1 MAELKVYEI
10 EASITLNFNFEVDAK
25 NKAGAEAQAN
35 ERLEHYMIHLSRE
48 FDSSDIYIDSV
59 EESEGH

>member
-1 MAELKVYEI
+1 MADLKVYEI

-25 NKAGAEAQAN
+25 NKAKAEAQAN
-35 ERLEHYMIHLSRE
+35 ERLEQYMVHVRRE

>member
-10 EASITLNFNFEVDAK
+10 EANITLNFNFEVDGK
-25 NKAGAEAQAN
+25 NRQEAEDEAN
-35 ERLEHYMIHLSRE
+35 KRLEQFMVHVRRE
-48 FDSSDIYIDSV
+48 FDSSDICIESV